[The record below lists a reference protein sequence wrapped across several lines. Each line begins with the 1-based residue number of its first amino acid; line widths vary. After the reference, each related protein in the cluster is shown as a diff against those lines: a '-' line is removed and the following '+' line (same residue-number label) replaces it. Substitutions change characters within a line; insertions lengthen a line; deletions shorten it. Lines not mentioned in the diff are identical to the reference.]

1 MLTDAGATVYES
13 DSDFPAGNQPVDDL
27 LRRHGMKD

>member
-1 MLTDAGATVYES
+1 MLIDAGATVYES
-13 DSDFPAGNQPVDDL
+13 DSDFPTGNEPVDEL